1 MDFVTSKLTFLPS
14 FLKRSMQITLFL
26 NFIAVRTVS
35 FNYSCL
41 LFFQDAA
48 LACGNRLQNRKNQA
62 FILAAQFISH
72 FGSSETQDVYF
83 TRCPDLSRG
92 KRQNFKKH
100 FYMQNIF
107 KATCNFLGKDAAC
120 CYSFLN
126 RPPKA
131 PFLWPHHSY
140 M

>member
-1 MDFVTSKLTFLPS
+1 MMFLS
-14 FLKRSMQITLFL
+14 FFHLFAK
-26 NFIAVRTVS
+26 NYSTVS
-35 FNYSCL
+35 MWYTWIKSKYMPL
-41 LFFQDAA
+41 LHP
-48 LACGNRLQNRKNQA
+48 
-62 FILAAQFISH
+62 QFPSP
-72 FGSSETQDVYF
+72 SEIQDVYF

-131 PFLWPHHSY
+131 PFLWPHHRFMKTWIKLETTYKPPHGPHDFSK
-140 M
+140 MPFVTF